1 MLSIM
6 FSSTRKQF
14 KSCSVNASCLCRQ
27 KSCLNGINASCLS
40 TRKQFKSCG
49 VNASCVFQQELK
61 QFKSGSVDVLCV
73 CQQGSSLRVAVS
85 VHHVFIR

>member
-1 MLSIM
+1 MHHVFVS
-6 FSSTRKQF
+6 K
-14 KSCSVNASCLCRQ
+14 

-49 VNASCVFQQELK
+49 VNASYVFQQELK
-61 QFKSGSVDVLCV
+61 QFKSGGVDVLCL
-73 CQQGSSLRVAVS
+73 CQQGSSLRVAES